1 MEGRDAEGRYGDR
14 GITPAMHRI
23 EAQIDHGQLVP
34 ETEKFALKDPDR
46 YKEKFAKLIA
56 DEPGAD
62 PAELAAKIN
71 DGVRYTYTFKDEYYA
86 SGVLQLCDL
95 LTDAGFELHERK
107 NAWID
112 ATKAYQGVNSSWLE
126 PERGRLFEVQ
136 MHTPD
141 SWMAKQESHPAYEIA
156 EARSSSPKERA
167 DALREQ
173 DRIFAKVPI
182 PPDVQDISS
191 YLKGR

>member
-1 MEGRDAEGRYGDR
+1 MR
-14 GITPAMHRI
+14 RI
-23 EAQIDHGQLVP
+23 EAQLDHGQLIP

-62 PAELAAKIN
+62 PARLAAKIN
-71 DGVRYTYTFKDEYYA
+71 DGVRYTYTFKDEHYA
-86 SGVLQLCDL
+86 SGVRQLCGY
-95 LTDAGFELHERK
+95 LTDAGFGLHERK
-107 NAWID
+107 NSWVD
-112 ATKAYQGVNSSWLE
+112 KSKAYQGVNSSWIE
-126 PERGRLFEVQ
+126 PGSGRLFEVQ
-136 MHTPD
+136 MHTPS
-141 SWMAKQESHPAYEIA
+141 SWAAKQESHPAYVIA

-173 DRIFAKVPI
+173 VRIFGEVPI
-182 PPDVQDISS
+182 PPDVQEIPS